1 MEAGQGMDMT
11 AFVAARLRD
20 REAQRKAGAM
30 PYQLL
35 AACMNLDDQ
44 VPAEVRAALEEALES
59 SLDALPELP
68 GKVVVCIDVSGSMS
82 SPLTGARGG
91 GTTKVA
97 CVDVAALYA
106 CAVARRNPG
115 AVVLP
120 FDVACHQF
128 ELDPREGVFAASRR
142 LASMCG
148 GGTNCSAPLQ
158 SLLEAGVRV
167 DTIVFLSDN
176 QSWMDASLS
185 ARGAAAEFR
194 RLKGRWPDLRLVCID
209 LQPYGSVQFP
219 ERPEVLNLGGF
230 SDDVFQLVADYAA
243 GRMCTDHWVG
253 EIEAI
258 ELPPTRGCVV
268 AP

>member
-1 MEAGQGMDMT
+1 M
-11 AFVAARLRD
+11 
-20 REAQRKAGAM
+20 
-30 PYQLL
+30 
-35 AACMNLDDQ
+35 
-44 VPAEVRAALEEALES
+44 
-59 SLDALPELP
+59 
-68 GKVVVCIDVSGSMS
+68 
-82 SPLTGARGG
+82 
-91 GTTKVA
+91 
-97 CVDVAALYA
+97 
-106 CAVARRNPG
+106 
-115 AVVLP
+115 LP

-148 GGTNCSAPLQ
+148 GGTNCSAPLEL
-158 SLLEAGVRV
+158 LLEVGVRV

-185 ARGAAAEFR
+185 ANDRLRSEGYSHSQDLRGAAAQFR

-253 EIEAI
+253 EIEVI
-258 ELPPTRGCVV
+258 ELPPTRGGTV

>member
-1 MEAGQGMDMT
+1 MDMT
-11 AFVAARLRD
+11 AFVATRLRD

-91 GTTKVA
+91 GTTKVS

-106 CAVARRNPG
+106 CAVACRNPG

-120 FDVACHQF
+120 FDGECHQF

-142 LASMCG
+142 LASIGG
-148 GGTNCSAPLQ
+148 GGTDCSVPLE
-158 SLLEAGVRV
+158 LLLKAGERV

-176 QSWMDASLS
+176 ESWMDASLS
-185 ARGAAAEFR
+185 ARGAVAEFQFR
-194 RLKGRWPDLRLVCID
+194 RLKGRWPDLRMVCID

-253 EIEAI
+253 EIEVI
-258 ELPPTRGCVV
+258 ELPPGGGGAV